1 MGIQQELLIVG
12 NREERRS
19 SEAVLVRAAQAGDRA
34 ALEQLVALYKQPL
47 FVLCYGILGHVQD
60 AEDAV
65 QETFLRVLRTLSD
78 FRGDASFRTWL
89 FRVAVNLC
97 LDCKRA
103 ATRSAEIRTTE
114 PWDEEQP
121 VSSVPTLSPEAV
133 ALDRLQ
139 VLEALQNLPPRHRAL
154 LLLKEREGWSLV
166 EIAAALRCSPIR
178 VKNELAKARRS
189 LVEWRREVGEGEA
202 R

>member
-1 MGIQQELLIVG
+1 VWAFSKSYWSWASGTSVA
-12 NREERRS
+12 
-19 SEAVLVRAAQAGDRA
+19 SEAGLVRAAQAGDRT

-65 QETFLRVLRTLSD
+65 QETFLRVLRTLGD

-89 FRVAVNLC
+89 CRVAVNLC
-97 LDCKRA
+97 LDWKRA
-103 ATRSAEIRTTE
+103 AARSAGIRSTE

-121 VSSVPTLSPEAV
+121 VRSVPTPSPEAV

-139 VLEALQNLPPRHRAL
+139 VLEALQRLPPRHRAL

-189 LVEWRREVGEGEA
+189 LVEWRREAGEGEA
-202 R
+202 I

>member
-1 MGIQQELLIVG
+1 VGIRQELLVVG
-12 NREERRS
+12 ERDERRA
-19 SEAVLVRAAQAGDRA
+19 SEAALVRAAQAGDRG

-65 QETFLRVLRTLSD
+65 QETYLRVLRTLPD

-89 FRVAVNLC
+89 CRVAVNLC
-97 LDCKRA
+97 LDWKRA
-103 ATRSAEIRTTE
+103 ATRSVEIRTTE
-114 PWDEEQP
+114 PWDEENP
-121 VSSVPTLSPEAV
+121 GNSIPTRSPEAI

-139 VLEALQNLPPRHRAL
+139 VLEALRSLPPRHRAL

-166 EIAAALRCSPIR
+166 EIAAALRWSPIR
-178 VKNELAKARRS
+178 VKNELAKARRA